1 LEAKKCFKKKW
12 KNNNSINNNNITNN
26 KNNKNNKEE
35 EDNITNILFQDFK
48 VTEGRKCSLCF
59 NFGLIGSD
67 HPNSAKPHDSLY
79 FQRIHQQM
87 IQCLETNLQQ
97 RIEGLVKR
105 NLEGNKLN
113 GSEHSKSANQ
123 HGSKSLI
130 KRSSSNPKQC
140 PHCSKVIQSDL
151 ERHIRYC

>member
-1 LEAKKCFKKKW
+1 LEAKKCYKKKW
-12 KNNNSINNNNITNN
+12 KNNNNINNNKEVEDENITNN
-26 KNNKNNKEE
+26 
-35 EDNITNILFQDFK
+35 LFEDFK
-48 VTEGRKCSLCF
+48 VTEGTKCSLCS
-59 NFGLIGSD
+59 NFELIGSD
-67 HPNSAKPHDSLY
+67 HPNSAKPHGSLY
-79 FQRIHQQM
+79 LQRIHQQM

-113 GSEHSKSANQ
+113 GSEHSKSANR
-123 HGSKSLI
+123 HGSKSLM

>member
-1 LEAKKCFKKKW
+1 LEANKCYKKKW
-12 KNNNSINNNNITNN
+12 KNINNNSINNNNITNN
-26 KNNKNNKEE
+26 KNNKEE
-35 EDNITNILFQDFK
+35 EDNIINNLFQDFK
-48 VTEGRKCSLCF
+48 VTEGKKCSLCF
-59 NFGLIGSD
+59 KFELIGSD
-67 HPNSAKPHDSLY
+67 HPNSAKQQGSVYL
-79 FQRIHQQM
+79 QRLHHQM

-123 HGSKSLI
+123 HGSKSLM

>member
-12 KNNNSINNNNITNN
+12 KNNNNINNN
-26 KNNKNNKEE
+26 KKEE
-35 EDNITNILFQDFK
+35 EEKLSNNLFQDFK
-48 VTEGRKCSLCF
+48 VIEGKKCSLCF
-59 NFGLIGSD
+59 NFELIGSD
-67 HPNSAKPHDSLY
+67 HPNSAKPQGSLY
-79 FQRIHQQM
+79 LQGLHHQM
-87 IQCLETNLQQ
+87 IHCLETNLQQ
-97 RIEGLVKR
+97 RIEDLVKR